1 MPELIPAEDTVKAL
15 IVALLEMPM
24 DAIVEVRH
32 PEVPHAASIAS
43 VSVMPNVGYGQQYVN
58 LELSDA

>member
-1 MPELIPAEDTVKAL
+1 MPELIPAENTVKAL
-15 IVALLEMPM
+15 IVALLEMPL

-32 PEVPHAASIAS
+32 PEIAHASSVAS

-58 LELSDA
+58 LELDYA